1 MAQPS
6 GFDVMYGQAVHNGQT
21 VFVDIERLFRRPA
34 GRSGDAIARPSGTY
48 RPDAIHGKNDMN
60 STQPVYLHYVDGC
73 FLKAGIRLKIG
84 TVPTCHTERVP
95 GGRGRVKRNE
105 GERAVVRG
113 GGTARLRAAR

>member
-60 STQPVYLHYVDGC
+60 STQPVYLHYVDAC
-73 FLKAGIRLKIG
+73 FKSRNPVEDRHRPNLPYREGA
-84 TVPTCHTERVP
+84 
-95 GGRGRVKRNE
+95 GRGRAGQAE
-105 GERAVVRG
+105 
-113 GGTARLRAAR
+113 